1 MMRLPAQ
8 RSKIVCTIG
17 PASDAPK
24 TLERMIRAG
33 MNVARLNLA
42 HGTPDEH
49 RARIDRIRAAA
60 EKTGQRVAILADLPG
75 PKLRI
80 GVLPA
85 PVTLKRGGRVLLAP
99 AMPGTAD
106 RIPLDLPRLSRTL
119 VKGDRIFLND
129 GFIELRV
136 ERHDPAGIHCRV
148 VVGGLLLSHKG
159 VNLPGVPLEDGAL
172 TPADREWLAFA
183 LEAGVDGLGISFVE
197 TPEDLHSA
205 RREARALGYDPFL
218 VAKIER
224 ARAWRR
230 IDALIAAADG
240 IMVARGDLGVE
251 VPIGQI
257 ALIQK
262 RLIRKARAAG
272 KPVIT
277 ATQMLESMVHNR
289 RPTRAEV
296 TDVANAI
303 LDGTDCVMLSEES
316 AVGDYPVDAVKM
328 LAEIARITEKAR
340 PELGPLPA
348 DILHDTASIESVI
361 AWDVRTAAEHLNP
374 LFIVTPAET
383 GTTAARIARFRLN
396 PWILALSPHTRTCQH
411 LCFHYGVHAVEM
423 PSPGQDWEQA
433 VRRWLG
439 IHGIEKGV
447 ILLTQGP
454 SRGHPGDSNRLEI
467 LRLEPSATR
476 FSPSKEKSHALLSD
490 QCSSL

>member
-1 MMRLPAQ
+1 MMKLPVQ

-24 TLERMIRAG
+24 TLEQMIRAG

-49 RARIDRIRAAA
+49 RIRIGRIRAAA
-60 EKTGQRVAILADLPG
+60 ERVGQRVAILADLPG
-75 PKLRI
+75 PKIRI

-85 PVTLKRGGRVLLAP
+85 PVTLKRGGQVLLAP
-99 AMPGTAD
+99 GAPGTAEEV
-106 RIPLDLPRLSRTL
+106 PLDLPRLSRPL
-119 VKGDRIFLND
+119 VKGDTVFLND
-129 GFIELRV
+129 GFIELYV
-136 ERHDPAGIHCRV
+136 EQHDHAGIHCRV
-148 VVGGLLLSHKG
+148 VVGGVLHSHKG
-159 VNLPGVPLEDGAL
+159 VNLPGVTLEGGAL
-172 TPADREWLAFA
+172 TPADRELLAFA
-183 LEAGVDGLGISFVE
+183 LEAGVDGLSVSFVE
-197 TPEDLHSA
+197 TPEDLHTA
-205 RREARALGYDPFL
+205 RREAQALGYEPFL

-224 ARAWRR
+224 ARAWKHM
-230 IDALIAAADG
+230 DAIIAAADG

-316 AVGDYPVDAVKM
+316 AMGDYPVDAVKM
-328 LAEIARITEKAR
+328 LAEIARITEKSR
-340 PELGPLPA
+340 SELSPLHA
-348 DILHDTASIESVI
+348 ETLHDAPSVESVI

-374 LFIVTPAET
+374 LFIVTPTET
-383 GTTAARIARFRLN
+383 GTTAARIARFRLV
-396 PWILALSPHTRTCQH
+396 PWILAISPHDRTCQR
-411 LCFHYGVHAVEM
+411 LCFHYGVHAVAM
-423 PSPGQDWEQA
+423 PSPDQGWEQA
-433 VRRWLG
+433 VCRWLVTQG
-439 IHGIEKGV
+439 VEKGL

-454 SRGHPGDSNRLEI
+454 SRGHPGGTNRLEI
-467 LRLEPSATR
+467 IRLEQAA
-476 FSPSKEKSHALLSD
+476 SH
-490 QCSSL
+490 

>member
-1 MMRLPAQ
+1 MMKLPTQ

-24 TLERMIRAG
+24 TLEQMIRAG

-49 RARIDRIRAAA
+49 RTRIGRIRAAA
-60 EKTGQRVAILADLPG
+60 EKVGQRVAILADLPG
-75 PKLRI
+75 PKIRI

-85 PVTLKRGGRVLLAP
+85 PVTLKRGSRVLLAP
-99 AMPGTAD
+99 DAPGTPEQ
-106 RIPLDLPRLSRTL
+106 IPLDLPRLSRPL
-119 VKGDRIFLND
+119 VKGDTVFLND
-129 GFIELRV
+129 GFIELSV
-136 ERHDPAGIHCRV
+136 EQHAPAGIHCRV
-148 VVGGLLLSHKG
+148 VVGGVLLSHKG
-159 VNLPGVPLEDGAL
+159 VNLPGVTLEGGAL
-172 TPADREWLAFA
+172 TSADRELLAFA
-183 LEAGVDGLGISFVE
+183 LEAGVDGLSVSFVE

-205 RREARALGYDPFL
+205 RREAQALGYDPFL

-224 ARAWRR
+224 ARAWRH
-230 IDALIAAADG
+230 IDAIIAAADG

-262 RLIRKARAAG
+262 RLIRKARAVG

-296 TDVANAI
+296 TDVANAV

-316 AVGDYPVDAVKM
+316 AMGDYPVDAVKM
-328 LAEIARITEKAR
+328 LAEIARITEKSR
-340 PELGPLPA
+340 SELSPLDA
-348 DILHDTASIESVI
+348 ETLHDAASVESVI

-374 LFIVTPAET
+374 LFIVTPTET
-383 GTTAARIARFRLN
+383 GTTAARIARFRLV
-396 PWILALSPHTRTCQH
+396 PWILAISPHDRTCQR
-411 LCFHYGVHAVEM
+411 LCFHYGVHAVAM
-423 PSPGQDWEQA
+423 PSPDQGWEQA
-433 VRRWLG
+433 VRRWLVTQ
-439 IHGIEKGV
+439 GIEKGL

-454 SRGHPGDSNRLEI
+454 SRGHPGGTNRLEI
-467 LRLEPSATR
+467 IRLEQPAI
-476 FSPSKEKSHALLSD
+476 H
-490 QCSSL
+490 

>member
-1 MMRLPAQ
+1 MMKLPTQ

-17 PASDAPK
+17 PASDAQK
-24 TLERMIRAG
+24 TLEQMIRAG

-49 RARIDRIRAAA
+49 RTRIGRIHAAA
-60 EKTGQRVAILADLPG
+60 EKVGQRVAILADLPG
-75 PKLRI
+75 PKIRI
-80 GVLPA
+80 GVLPS
-85 PVTLKRGGRVLLAP
+85 PIILKRGSRVLLAP
-99 AMPGTAD
+99 DASGTAEQ
-106 RIPLDLPRLSRTL
+106 IPLDLPRLSRPL
-119 VKGDRIFLND
+119 IKGDTLFLND
-129 GFIELRV
+129 GFIELNV
-136 ERHDPAGIHCRV
+136 EQHDPAGIHCRV

-159 VNLPGVPLEDGAL
+159 VNLPGVTLEGGAL
-172 TPADREWLAFA
+172 TPTDRELLAFA
-183 LEAGVDGLGISFVE
+183 LEAGVDGLSVSFVE
-197 TPEDLHSA
+197 TPEDLHAA
-205 RREARALGYDPFL
+205 RREAQALGYDPFL

-224 ARAWRR
+224 ARAWKH
-230 IDALIAAADG
+230 IDAIIAAADG

-316 AVGDYPVDAVKM
+316 AMGDYPVDAVKM
-328 LAEIARITEKAR
+328 LAEIARITEKSR
-340 PELGPLPA
+340 SELSPLGTET
-348 DILHDTASIESVI
+348 LHDAPSVESVI

-374 LFIVTPAET
+374 LFIVTPTET
-383 GTTAARIARFRLN
+383 GTTAARIARFRLI
-396 PWILALSPHTRTCQH
+396 PWILAISPHERTCQR
-411 LCFHYGVHAVEM
+411 LCFHYGVHAVVM
-423 PSPGQDWEQA
+423 PSPDQGWEQA
-433 VRRWLG
+433 VRRWLVT
-439 IHGIEKGV
+439 HGVEKGL

-454 SRGHPGDSNRLEI
+454 SRGHPGGTNRLEI
-467 LRLEPSATR
+467 IRLEQPAI
-476 FSPSKEKSHALLSD
+476 H
-490 QCSSL
+490 

>member
-1 MMRLPAQ
+1 MMKLPVQ

-24 TLERMIRAG
+24 TLEQMIRAG

-49 RARIDRIRAAA
+49 RTRIVRIRAAA
-60 EKTGQRVAILADLPG
+60 ERVGQRVAILADLPG
-75 PKLRI
+75 PKIRI

-85 PVTLKRGGRVLLAP
+85 PVTLKRGSQVLLAP
-99 AMPGTAD
+99 DAPGTPEQ
-106 RIPLDLPRLSRTL
+106 IPLELPRLSRPL
-119 VKGDRIFLND
+119 VKGDTIFLND

-136 ERHDPAGIHCRV
+136 EQHDPAGIHCRV
-148 VVGGLLLSHKG
+148 VVGGVLLSHKG
-159 VNLPGVPLEDGAL
+159 VNLPGVTLEGGAL
-172 TPADREWLAFA
+172 TPADRELLAFA
-183 LEAGVDGLGISFVE
+183 LEAGVDGLSVSFVE
-197 TPEDLHSA
+197 TPEDLHTA
-205 RREARALGYDPFL
+205 RREARALGYEPFL

-224 ARAWRR
+224 ARAWKHM
-230 IDALIAAADG
+230 DAIIAAADG

-316 AVGDYPVDAVKM
+316 AMGDYPVDAVKM
-328 LAEIARITEKAR
+328 LAEIARITE
-340 PELGPLPA
+340 
-348 DILHDTASIESVI
+348 
-361 AWDVRTAAEHLNP
+361 NP
-374 LFIVTPAET
+374 D
-383 GTTAARIARFRLN
+383 
-396 PWILALSPHTRTCQH
+396 
-411 LCFHYGVHAVEM
+411 
-423 PSPGQDWEQA
+423 PS
-433 VRRWLG
+433 
-439 IHGIEKGV
+439 
-447 ILLTQGP
+447 
-454 SRGHPGDSNRLEI
+454 
-467 LRLEPSATR
+467 
-476 FSPSKEKSHALLSD
+476 
-490 QCSSL
+490 

>member
-1 MMRLPAQ
+1 MMKLPTQ

-24 TLERMIRAG
+24 TLEQMIRAG

-49 RARIDRIRAAA
+49 RTRIVRIRAAA
-60 EKTGQRVAILADLPG
+60 ESAGQRVAILADLPG
-75 PKLRI
+75 PKIRI
-80 GVLPA
+80 GVLSA
-85 PVTLKRGGRVLLAP
+85 PVTLKRGSRVLLAP
-99 AMPGTAD
+99 DAPGTPEQ
-106 RIPLDLPRLSRTL
+106 IPLDLPRLSRPL
-119 VKGDRIFLND
+119 VKGDTIFLND
-129 GFIELRV
+129 GFIELHV
-136 ERHDPAGIHCRV
+136 EQHDPAGIHCRV
-148 VVGGLLLSHKG
+148 VVGGVLLSHKG
-159 VNLPGVPLEDGAL
+159 VNLLGVTLEGGAL
-172 TPADREWLAFA
+172 TPADRELLAFA
-183 LEAGVDGLGISFVE
+183 LEAGVDGLSVSFVE
-197 TPEDLHSA
+197 TPEDLHTA
-205 RREARALGYDPFL
+205 RREARALGYEPFL

-224 ARAWRR
+224 ARAWKHM
-230 IDALIAAADG
+230 DAIIAAADG

-316 AVGDYPVDAVKM
+316 AMGDFPVEAVKM
-328 LAEIARITEKAR
+328 LAEIARITEKSR
-340 PELGPLPA
+340 SELSPLNA
-348 DILHDTASIESVI
+348 ETLHDTPSVESVI

-374 LFIVTPAET
+374 LFIVTPTET
-383 GTTAARIARFRLN
+383 GTTAARIARFRLA
-396 PWILALSPHTRTCQH
+396 PWILALSPHDRTCQR
-411 LCFHYGVHAVEM
+411 LCFHYGVHAIAM
-423 PSPGQDWEQA
+423 SSPEHGWEQA
-433 VRRWLG
+433 VRRWLV
-439 IHGIEKGV
+439 IHGVEKGL

-454 SRGHPGDSNRLEI
+454 SRGHPGGTNRLEI
-467 LRLEPSATR
+467 IRLEQAAT
-476 FSPSKEKSHALLSD
+476 H
-490 QCSSL
+490 

>member
-1 MMRLPAQ
+1 MMKLPTQ

-24 TLERMIRAG
+24 TLEQMIRAG

-49 RARIDRIRAAA
+49 RTRIGRIRAAA
-60 EKTGQRVAILADLPG
+60 EKVGQRVAILADLPG
-75 PKLRI
+75 PKIRI

-85 PVTLKRGGRVLLAP
+85 PVTLKRGSRVLLAP
-99 AMPGTAD
+99 GAPGTPEQ
-106 RIPLDLPRLSRTL
+106 IPLDLPRLSRPL
-119 VKGDRIFLND
+119 VKGDTVFLND
-129 GFIELRV
+129 GFIELSV
-136 ERHDPAGIHCRV
+136 EQHDPAGIHCRV
-148 VVGGLLLSHKG
+148 MVGGVLLSHKG
-159 VNLPGVPLEDGAL
+159 VNLPRVTLEGGAL
-172 TPADREWLAFA
+172 TSTDRELLAFA
-183 LEAGVDGLGISFVE
+183 LEAGVDGLSVSFVE
-197 TPEDLHSA
+197 TPEDLHAA
-205 RREARALGYDPFL
+205 RREAQALGYDPFL

-224 ARAWRR
+224 ARAWRH
-230 IDALIAAADG
+230 IDAIIAAADG

-316 AVGDYPVDAVKM
+316 AMGDYPVDAVKM
-328 LAEIARITEKAR
+328 LAEIARITEKSR
-340 PELGPLPA
+340 SELSPLNA
-348 DILHDTASIESVI
+348 ETLHDAPSVESVI

-374 LFIVTPAET
+374 LFIVTPTET
-383 GTTAARIARFRLN
+383 GTTAARIARFRLT
-396 PWILALSPHTRTCQH
+396 PWILAISPHERTCQH
-411 LCFHYGVHAVEM
+411 LCFHYGVHAVAM
-423 PSPGQDWEQA
+423 PSPDQGWEQA
-433 VRRWLG
+433 VRRWLVTQ
-439 IHGIEKGV
+439 GIEKGL

-454 SRGHPGDSNRLEI
+454 SRGHPGGTNRLEI
-467 LRLEPSATR
+467 IRLEQPAT
-476 FSPSKEKSHALLSD
+476 P
-490 QCSSL
+490 

>member
-1 MMRLPAQ
+1 MKLPTQ

-24 TLERMIRAG
+24 TLEQMIRAG

-49 RARIDRIRAAA
+49 RTRIGRIRAAA
-60 EKTGQRVAILADLPG
+60 EKVGQRVAILADLPG
-75 PKLRI
+75 PKIRI

-85 PVTLKRGGRVLLAP
+85 PVTLKRGSRVLLAP
-99 AMPGTAD
+99 GAPGTPEQ
-106 RIPLDLPRLSRTL
+106 IPLDLPRLSRPL
-119 VKGDRIFLND
+119 VKGDTVFLND
-129 GFIELRV
+129 GFIELSV
-136 ERHDPAGIHCRV
+136 EQHDPAGIHCRV
-148 VVGGLLLSHKG
+148 MVGGVLLSHKG
-159 VNLPGVPLEDGAL
+159 VNLPRVTLEGGAL
-172 TPADREWLAFA
+172 TSTDRELLAFA
-183 LEAGVDGLGISFVE
+183 LEAGVDGLSVSFVE
-197 TPEDLHSA
+197 TPEDLHAA
-205 RREARALGYDPFL
+205 RREAQALGYDPFL

-224 ARAWRR
+224 ARAWRH
-230 IDALIAAADG
+230 IDAIIAAADG

-316 AVGDYPVDAVKM
+316 AMGDYPVDAVKM
-328 LAEIARITEKAR
+328 LAEIARITEKSR
-340 PELGPLPA
+340 SELSPLNA
-348 DILHDTASIESVI
+348 ETLHDAPSVESVI

-374 LFIVTPAET
+374 LFIVTPTET
-383 GTTAARIARFRLN
+383 GTTAARIARFRLT
-396 PWILALSPHTRTCQH
+396 PWILAISPHERTCQH
-411 LCFHYGVHAVEM
+411 LCFHYGVHAVAM
-423 PSPGQDWEQA
+423 PSPDQGWEQA
-433 VRRWLG
+433 VRRWLVTQ
-439 IHGIEKGV
+439 GIEKGL

-454 SRGHPGDSNRLEI
+454 SRGHPGGTNRLEI
-467 LRLEPSATR
+467 IRLEQPAT
-476 FSPSKEKSHALLSD
+476 P
-490 QCSSL
+490 

>member
-1 MMRLPAQ
+1 MMKLPAQ

-24 TLERMIRAG
+24 TLEQMIRAG

-49 RARIDRIRAAA
+49 RTRIVRIRAAA
-60 EKTGQRVAILADLPG
+60 ERVGQRVAILADLPG
-75 PKLRI
+75 PKIRI

-85 PVTLKRGGRVLLAP
+85 PVTLKRGSRVLLAP
-99 AMPGTAD
+99 DAPGTPEQ
-106 RIPLDLPRLSRTL
+106 IPLELPRLPHPL
-119 VKGDRIFLND
+119 VKGDTIFLND

-136 ERHDPAGIHCRV
+136 EQHDPAGIHCRV
-148 VVGGLLLSHKG
+148 VVGGVLLSHKG
-159 VNLPGVPLEDGAL
+159 VNLPGVTLEGGAL
-172 TPADREWLAFA
+172 TPADRELLAFA
-183 LEAGVDGLGISFVE
+183 LEAGVDGLSVSFVE
-197 TPEDLHSA
+197 TPEDLHTA
-205 RREARALGYDPFL
+205 RREAQALGYEPFL

-224 ARAWRR
+224 ARAWKHM
-230 IDALIAAADG
+230 DAIIAAADG

-316 AVGDYPVDAVKM
+316 AMGDFPVEAVKM
-328 LAEIARITEKAR
+328 LAEIARITEKSR
-340 PELGPLPA
+340 SELSPLSAETLRDAP
-348 DILHDTASIESVI
+348 SVESVI

-374 LFIVTPAET
+374 LFIVTPTET
-383 GTTAARIARFRLN
+383 GTTAARIARFRLV
-396 PWILALSPHTRTCQH
+396 PWILAISPQERTCQR
-411 LCFHYGVHAVEM
+411 LCFHYGVHAVAM
-423 PSPGQDWEQA
+423 PSPDQGWEQA
-433 VRRWLG
+433 VRRWLVT
-439 IHGIEKGV
+439 HGVEKGL

-454 SRGHPGDSNRLEI
+454 SRGHPGGTNRLEI
-467 LRLEPSATR
+467 IRLEQPAI
-476 FSPSKEKSHALLSD
+476 H
-490 QCSSL
+490 

>member
-1 MMRLPAQ
+1 MMKLPVQ

-24 TLERMIRAG
+24 TLEQMIRAG

-49 RARIDRIRAAA
+49 RIRIGRIRAAA
-60 EKTGQRVAILADLPG
+60 ERVGQRVAILADLPG
-75 PKLRI
+75 PKIRI

-99 AMPGTAD
+99 GAPGTAEEV
-106 RIPLDLPRLSRTL
+106 PLDLPRLSRPL
-119 VKGDRIFLND
+119 VKGDTVFLND
-129 GFIELRV
+129 GFIELYV
-136 ERHDPAGIHCRV
+136 EQHDHAGIHCRV
-148 VVGGLLLSHKG
+148 VVGGVLHSHKG
-159 VNLPGVPLEDGAL
+159 VNLPGVTLEGGAL
-172 TPADREWLAFA
+172 TPADRELLAFA
-183 LEAGVDGLGISFVE
+183 LEAGVDGLSVSFVE
-197 TPEDLHSA
+197 TPEDLHTA
-205 RREARALGYDPFL
+205 RREAQALGYEPFL

-224 ARAWRR
+224 ARAWKHM
-230 IDALIAAADG
+230 DAIIAAADG

-316 AVGDYPVDAVKM
+316 AMGDYPVDAVKM
-328 LAEIARITEKAR
+328 LAEIARITEKSR
-340 PELGPLPA
+340 SELSPLHA
-348 DILHDTASIESVI
+348 ETLHDAPSVESVI

-374 LFIVTPAET
+374 LFIVTPTET
-383 GTTAARIARFRLN
+383 GTTAARIARFRLV
-396 PWILALSPHTRTCQH
+396 PWILAISPHDRTCQR
-411 LCFHYGVHAVEM
+411 LCFHYGVHAVAM
-423 PSPGQDWEQA
+423 PSPDQGWEQA
-433 VRRWLG
+433 VRRWLVT
-439 IHGIEKGV
+439 HGIEKGL

-454 SRGHPGDSNRLEI
+454 SRGHPGGTNRLEI
-467 LRLEPSATR
+467 IRLGQAAT
-476 FSPSKEKSHALLSD
+476 H
-490 QCSSL
+490 

>member
-17 PASDAPK
+17 PASDTPK

-49 RARIDRIRAAA
+49 LTRIGRIRAAA
-60 EKTGQRVAILADLPG
+60 EKVGQRVAILADLPG
-75 PKLRI
+75 PKIRI

-85 PVTLKRGGRVLLAP
+85 PVTLKRGSRVLLAP
-99 AMPGTAD
+99 DAPGTPEQ
-106 RIPLDLPRLSRTL
+106 ISLELPRLSRPL
-119 VKGDRIFLND
+119 VRGDTVFLND
-129 GFIELRV
+129 GFIELSV
-136 ERHDPAGIHCRV
+136 EQHDRSGIHCRV
-148 VVGGLLLSHKG
+148 VVGGVLLSHKG
-159 VNLPGVPLEDGAL
+159 VNLPRVTLEGGAL
-172 TPADREWLAFA
+172 TSTDRELLAFA
-183 LEAGVDGLGISFVE
+183 LEAGVDGLSVSFVE
-197 TPEDLHSA
+197 TPEDLHAA
-205 RREARALGYDPFL
+205 RREAQALGYDPFL

-224 ARAWRR
+224 ARAWRH
-230 IDALIAAADG
+230 IDAIIAAADG

-296 TDVANAI
+296 TDVANAV

-316 AVGDYPVDAVKM
+316 AMGDYPVDAVKM
-328 LAEIARITEKAR
+328 LAEIARITEKSR
-340 PELGPLPA
+340 SELSPLDA
-348 DILHDTASIESVI
+348 ETLHDAPSVESVI

-374 LFIVTPAET
+374 LFIVTPTET
-383 GTTAARIARFRLN
+383 GTTAARIARFRLA
-396 PWILALSPHTRTCQH
+396 PWILAISPHDRTCQH
-411 LCFHYGVHAVEM
+411 LCFHYGVHAVAM
-423 PSPGQDWEQA
+423 PSPDQGWEQA
-433 VRRWLG
+433 VRRWLVT
-439 IHGIEKGV
+439 HGIEKCL

-454 SRGHPGDSNRLEI
+454 SRGHPGGTNRLEI
-467 LRLEPSATR
+467 IRLEQAAT
-476 FSPSKEKSHALLSD
+476 H
-490 QCSSL
+490 